1 MHLSNSAGFAQ
12 KLKPHNEVL
21 KPPMLI
27 GNRISSY
34 QRQLGFTLM
43 ELLVVIVVISV
54 AFTMLITIA
63 VPGGGHA
70 EALRKEALRLQ
81 QLLTAAHEQAVFRA
95 EEYGIYFD
103 DESYR
108 FMQLDM
114 QTNIW
119 ADIEKDKLFR
129 KRQLPE
135 DMEIDLDIEEIEVSF
150 IQEEDDSSLATE
162 KNKVKPQVF
171 LLSSGETTPEFSARI
186 RLPGYERSF
195 EVIGSPNGQYELQ
208 ETD

>member
-1 MHLSNSAGFAQ
+1 
-12 KLKPHNEVL
+12 
-21 KPPMLI
+21 MLI
-27 GNRISSY
+27 ANSTSSC

-43 ELLVVIVVISV
+43 ELLVVIVVISI

-63 VPGGGHA
+63 IPGGGQV
-70 EALRKEALRLQ
+70 EAIRKETLRLQ

-95 EEYGIYFD
+95 EEYGIFFD

-114 QTNIW
+114 QTNVW
-119 ADIEKDKLFR
+119 SEIENDKLFR

-135 DMEIDLDIEEIEVSF
+135 DMKLELNIEEIEVLF
-150 IQEEDDSSLATE
+150 TQEENESILNTE
-162 KNKVKPQVF
+162 EDKLRPQVF
-171 LLSSGETTPEFSARI
+171 LLSSGETTPEFSAHIRI
-186 RLPGYERSF
+186 PGYERSF
-195 EVIGSPNGQYELQ
+195 EVIGSPDGKYELQ